1 MQLKCQFHFRNCYW
15 YFYLFWVIG
24 ISGCNWNRWK
34 CIIGMSK
41 QINCYHVTFF
51 NDITSFFSFC
61 KLQIISTWVYVYL
74 VIYGHQIQPSEKT
87 TNTIYFANI
96 TTRVGHIG
104 SWSGIHSKHE
114 VIWKAEYIYYV
125 LNPKQGLNVQFTT
138 CICVQDT
145 QYVKDVLV
153 PIGCGITGALLI
165 VIVAYLWRN
174 YWCRPKHTQQTPM
187 VGVKVSVA
195 SWELPKKPGRNNS
208 LTSL

>member
-1 MQLKCQFHFRNCYW
+1 MTLHHFSVFVNYKLYLPGYMCIWSFMDIKYSLLK
-15 YFYLFWVIG
+15 
-24 ISGCNWNRWK
+24 
-34 CIIGMSK
+34 
-41 QINCYHVTFF
+41 
-51 NDITSFFSFC
+51 
-61 KLQIISTWVYVYL
+61 
-74 VIYGHQIQPSEKT
+74 KT

-174 YWCRPKHTQQTPM
+174 YWCRPKHTQQTPK
-187 VGVKVSVA
+187 VSVKVSVA